1 MGDIVEVQVSF
12 VLVPLKQSRF
22 KMIPTLRAVTL
33 LDDSPLRVCF
43 SFKLYRRYITNYLLK
58 LATVAKNEKRLKNI
72 STSAMTTVKRSVGY
86 EDEDEEDDGIEQAR
100 KRCKL
105 LSLDSN
111 LPASM
116 EGQCPTP

>member
-1 MGDIVEVQVSF
+1 MGDIVEAQVSF
-12 VLVPLKQSRF
+12 LLVPLKQNRF

-43 SFKLYRRYITNYLLK
+43 SFKIYRRCVTNYLLK
-58 LATVAKNEKRLKNI
+58 LAMVAKNEKRLKNI

-86 EDEDEEDDGIEQAR
+86 EDEDEEDNEVEQAR

-105 LSLDSN
+105 LSLDSD